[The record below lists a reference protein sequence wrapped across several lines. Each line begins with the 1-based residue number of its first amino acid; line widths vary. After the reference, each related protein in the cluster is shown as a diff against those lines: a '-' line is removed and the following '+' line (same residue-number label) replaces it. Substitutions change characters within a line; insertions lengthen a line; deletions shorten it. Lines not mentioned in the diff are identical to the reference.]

1 MPGRIG
7 VPGVRVHEIG
17 TGHILCDLKVDTQ
30 GGKGGVGARQLGRHE
45 IGVDIGLVP
54 RHPEAAN
61 HDIEPVTK
69 RPYELGDVNASTP
82 VDLGRIFT
90 TDQVNAH
97 AMTLLHGH
105 RARGPV
111 SLAPARHVAYCW
123 LMAPQKVF
131 GIVLAG
137 GEGKRLMPLTADRAK
152 PAVPFGGGY
161 RLIDFALSNLI
172 NSGLRQIV
180 VLTQYKS
187 HSLDRHVSQTWRLSG
202 LLDAY
207 VASVP
212 AQQRLGKRWFSGSA
226 DAILQ
231 SLNLVRDEKPDIVV
245 VVGADHVY
253 RMDFSQMVD
262 AHIASGLGLTVAAI
276 RQPIALADQFGVIEV
291 EAKDPTRIAA
301 FHEKPQKPV
310 GLADSPGE
318 VLASMGNYVFDA
330 EVLIDAVIRDGE
342 RSDSNHDMGGDIVPD
357 FVSRGLAGVYDLN
370 RNQVPGSTDRDRFY
384 WRDVGTI
391 ESFYD
396 AHQDLISALP
406 IFNLYNRDWPIFS
419 QQLNSPPAKFVRDA
433 RGYLG
438 TMIDSIVSLGSLLSG
453 AHIERS
459 VLGPWT
465 TVESGAMVVDSVV
478 FERARIMPNAVVR
491 KAILDK
497 DVVVE
502 AGATVG
508 VDHDADRAR
517 GFTVTETGITV
528 VGKGVRVT
536 P

>member
-1 MPGRIG
+1 M
-7 VPGVRVHEIG
+7 
-17 TGHILCDLKVDTQ
+17 
-30 GGKGGVGARQLGRHE
+30 
-45 IGVDIGLVP
+45 
-54 RHPEAAN
+54 
-61 HDIEPVTK
+61 
-69 RPYELGDVNASTP
+69 ASKK
-82 VDLGRIFT
+82 I
-90 TDQVNAH
+90 
-97 AMTLLHGH
+97 
-105 RARGPV
+105 
-111 SLAPARHVAYCW
+111 
-123 LMAPQKVF
+123 F

-161 RLIDFALSNLI
+161 RLIDFALSNLV
-172 NSGLRQIV
+172 NSGLSQIV

-187 HSLDRHVSQTWRLSG
+187 HSLDRHISQTWRMTG
-202 LLDAY
+202 LLNSY

-231 SLNLVRDEKPDIVV
+231 SLNLLRDEKPDIVV

-253 RMDFSQMVD
+253 RMDFTQMIE
-262 AHIASGLGLTVAAI
+262 AHIESGRGLTVAAI
-276 RQPIALADQFGVIEV
+276 RQPRSLADQFGVIELD
-291 EAKDPTRIAA
+291 KDDPTKIHA
-301 FHEKPQKPV
+301 FHEKPRDAA
-310 GLADSPGE
+310 GLADSPDE
-318 VLASMGNYVFDA
+318 VLASMGNYIFDA
-330 EVLIDAVIRDGE
+330 DILIEAVLRDGE

-357 FVSRGLAGVYDLN
+357 FVSRGAAGVYDLN
-370 RNQVPGSTDRDRFY
+370 RNTVPGSTERDRFY

-391 ESFYD
+391 DSFYE

-406 IFNLYNRDWPIFS
+406 IFNLYNREWPIFS

-465 TVESGAMVVDSVV
+465 TVESGAMVVDSVI
-478 FERARIMPNAVVR
+478 FERVHIEPNAVVR

-497 DVVVE
+497 DVVVA

-508 VDHDADRAR
+508 VDADADRAR
-517 GFTVTETGITV
+517 GFTVTESGITI

-536 P
+536 